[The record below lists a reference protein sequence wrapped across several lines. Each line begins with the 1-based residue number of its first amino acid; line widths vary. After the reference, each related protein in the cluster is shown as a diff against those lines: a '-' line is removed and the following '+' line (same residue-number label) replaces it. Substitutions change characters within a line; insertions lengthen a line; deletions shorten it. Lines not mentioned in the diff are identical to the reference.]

1 MRMSVNGRQ
10 LAHQLRPHAQFLQFF
25 QVLRIREIMGSL
37 TASAKLAFTLRKI
50 LADMELD
57 TLLFKGTRA
66 VWSISFVVMKADL
79 LTKKEKRQQLRKASH
94 DTTSLLS
101 SLWLI
106 DVPPET

>member
-1 MRMSVNGRQ
+1 MRVSVNGRQ

-79 LTKKEKRQQLRKASH
+79 LRRKK
-94 DTTSLLS
+94 DS
-101 SLWLI
+101 SLVRPHMTL
-106 DVPPET
+106 PPY